1 MPRHLWT
8 KVHPRYLLRLS
19 RADELMLVA
28 ARRESGGFH
37 LASRWYLRGFEPLPY
52 QYLWHHVPVKNTTLV
67 AGVGT
72 GKTTIVTASYAM
84 DCLSLPGFKALNAS
98 VTANQAELAFQMF
111 DQWRDGNPRLD
122 KFVKDIVLRP
132 YPIVEFTNGSSY
144 QFRTAGQ
151 GARFIRGHEYDRAN
165 YDEAGLDLDGEAIRV
180 LRGRLRGRRP
190 DGSERMAR
198 LDVTGTPTASPWLM
212 ARYDRGEIGGER
224 NNPEDL
230 KNYFS
235 MRVATW
241 DNTYLTEE
249 QVELMKAEYPAD
261 LIDIEMG
268 GNFPDYGLSMFPIGH
283 LHACVDASMND
294 DMDEATHPE
303 DDKLIK
309 PGWIQEEWPRV
320 GCVHFE
326 MPATQSGLY
335 VIAGDPGTDSPPKR
349 NAACIIVAD
358 VSERPW
364 KIVYFHWIAGK
375 GSYKPFLNSF
385 KEAMSKYNPTLKGI
399 DATGPQKALDELGF
413 EQFGLVVDP
422 LSFGQLKD
430 AMLNSLLM
438 TVTEHSMRSPL
449 IQGLMAQMS
458 TYKREMDTPTNAI
471 PQDIVMTLAMLSY
484 LIRFMNVAE
493 KNDRHSGTRPSVRN
507 RRMRTSRVNQR
518 A

>member
-1 MPRHLWT
+1 
-8 KVHPRYLLRLS
+8 LRLS

-37 LASRWYLRGFEPLPY
+37 LASRWYLKGFEPLPY
-52 QYLWHHVPVKNTTLV
+52 QYLWHHIPVKNTTLI

-72 GKTTIVTASYAM
+72 GKSSIAAASYTL

-98 VTANQAELAFQMF
+98 VTANQAELTFQMF
-111 DQWRDGNPRLD
+111 ESWRDGNPRLD
-122 KFVKDIVLRP
+122 KFVKDITLRP
-132 YPIVEFTNGSSY
+132 YPIVEFTNGSVY

-190 DGSERMAR
+190 DGSVRMAR

-212 ARYDRGEIGGER
+212 QRFARGEVGGER
-224 NNPEDL
+224 STPEDL

-235 MRVATW
+235 MKVATW

-249 QVELMKAEYPAD
+249 QIELMKAEYPPD
-261 LIDIEMG
+261 LVDIEMG

-283 LHACVDASMND
+283 LHACVDANMND
-294 DMDEATHPE
+294 EMDEATHPE
-303 DDKLIK
+303 DNEAIR
-309 PGWIQEEWPRV
+309 PGYVYEEWPRV

-326 MPATQSGLY
+326 MPAVQSGLY

-349 NAACIIVAD
+349 NAACIAVAD
-358 VSERPW
+358 VSSRPW
-364 KIVYFHWIAGK
+364 RLVYFDWIAGK
-375 GSYKPFLNSF
+375 GSYKPFLNAF
-385 KEAMSKYNPTLKGI
+385 KAAMSKYNPVLKGI

-438 TVTEHSMRSPL
+438 SVTEHSMRVPL
-449 IQGLMAQMS
+449 IQGFMAQMS
-458 TYKREMDTPTNAI
+458 TYKREEDTPSNAI

-484 LIRFMNVAE
+484 LVRFMAE
-493 KNDRHSGTRPSVRN
+493 KEKTERRTGPQPSPRN
-507 RRMRTSRVNQR
+507 RRMRTTRINR
-518 A
+518 R